1 MVTRSKIFAH
11 IARTADVLSGEPVI
25 VGTRLP
31 VRAVVLTH
39 RYAPDAEYIYSA
51 YPFVTRADIDEAL
64 AYYEMH
70 RGEIDHYIAVN
81 EDDEN
86 E

>member
-1 MVTRSKIFAH
+1 MVTRSKTFAR
-11 IARTADVLSGEPVI
+11 IAHNATILSGEPVI

-31 VRAVVLTH
+31 VHAVILTH

-51 YPFVTRADIDEAL
+51 YPFVARANIDEAI
-64 AYYEMH
+64 AYYGTH
-70 RGEIDHYIAVN
+70 RDEIDQYIAVN

-86 E
+86 G

>member
-1 MVTRSKIFAH
+1 MVTRPKTFTRIAH
-11 IARTADVLSGEPVI
+11 NTAILSGEPVI

-39 RYAPDAEYIYSA
+39 RYAPDAEYTYTA

-64 AYYEMH
+64 SYYETH
-70 RGEIDHYIAVN
+70 RGEIDQYIAMN